1 VAPGSDEADTQPPD
15 RLASPEDPIDKG
27 RDSEMKL
34 LYSSS
39 NGDRWFLVQRD
50 GRSLVRHEPN
60 LPSGGAP
67 SETDAEEFLRRD
79 GRGPEHEELRRHIEH
94 ARSGLQVLDF
104 PTGSP
109 EAAPGRAARPVT
121 AAQVRAGRGL
131 LGWSEEALAREA
143 HLSVADVALCESGKS
158 TPPADHLNR
167 IERALSFSGV
177 VLVGEGEVSTGG
189 PGVRMGALGTS
200 TGASVEKTGAE
211 GNDNEA
217 RETSTRTLNG

>member
-1 VAPGSDEADTQPPD
+1 
-15 RLASPEDPIDKG
+15 
-27 RDSEMKL
+27 MKL

-39 NGDRWFLVQRD
+39 NGDRWFLVQRE

-60 LPSGGAP
+60 LSSGGAP
-67 SETDAEEFLRRD
+67 SETDAEEFLSR
-79 GRGPEHEELRRHIEH
+79 GGQGPEHEELRRHIEH
-94 ARSGLQVLDF
+94 AGPQVLNF
-104 PTGSP
+104 PMGSP
-109 EAAPGRAARPVT
+109 EIFPGRAPRPVT
-121 AAQVRAGRGL
+121 AAQVRAGRAL

-158 TPPADHLNR
+158 TPPTDHLNR
-167 IERALSFSGV
+167 IERALSLSGV
-177 VLVGEGEVSTGG
+177 VLIGEGEVSSGG

-217 RETSTRTLNG
+217 HEPSTRTLNG